1 MYYVLFTRYFDQEIK
16 NIRKNGCVANNSS
29 LVTLHP
35 FLDDNGLLRVGGRI
49 QAAGVTYDQKHPLV
63 LPSKCSVTQL
73 IATDTHRKNLH
84 VGPQGLLYAMR
95 LKYWPIHGK
104 QLARQVVHR
113 CITCFK
119 NKPKPLHQIMGQV
132 PDVRLNPGRPFQVCG
147 VDFGGPFIIKE
158 NFVRTQ
164 KTLKVYVA
172 LFICLSTR
180 AVHIEL
186 VSGLSSEC
194 FIAALRRFSSQRGRS
209 SIIHCDN
216 GTNFV
221 GTKNE
226 LDAIAAKFDA
236 EVSPN
241 IKSFC
246 AAEGIEWKFIPP
258 RAPNFGGIWEA
269 GIKSVKHHMKRVLG
283 TKIPT
288 YEEMLTLLK
297 QIEGCLNSRPIS
309 PMSTD
314 PDDTSPLTP
323 GHFLIG
329 GPIIALPDKNV
340 SETPANRLTR
350 FEEIQKTV
358 QLFWKRWRAEYLNNL
373 QQRTKAMASSQPNL
387 LVGQLC
393 LIKDDNLPPL
403 TWITGRVVKVH
414 PGPDGLV
421 RVATLRTKNGELKRC
436 ISKLCLLPLEEYG
449 GGSM

>member
-1 MYYVLFTRYFDQEIK
+1 MPEPARILTTTTEIDEPAREIPDQAGTFLLDRFSSFGKLQRAVAYMLRFINNCRDKHQRALVSERLSVCELDAAQVQIIKITQQRYFDQEIK

-132 PDVRLNPGRPFQVCG
+132 PDVRLYPGRP
-147 VDFGGPFIIKE
+147 
-158 NFVRTQ
+158 
-164 KTLKVYVA
+164 KT
-172 LFICLSTR
+172 IPT
-180 AVHIEL
+180 
-186 VSGLSSEC
+186 
-194 FIAALRRFSSQRGRS
+194 LRRFSSQRGRS

-373 QQRTKAMASSQPNL
+373 QQRTKAMASSPVVNPIYWL
-387 LVGQLC
+387 
-393 LIKDDNLPPL
+393 DNY
-403 TWITGRVVKVH
+403 
-414 PGPDGLV
+414 
-421 RVATLRTKNGELKRC
+421 A
-436 ISKLCLLPLEEYG
+436 
-449 GGSM
+449 